1 MLEAIEDGLTH
12 HDHARTTTIGFVI
25 HTAVLIQGKITDVGH
40 HNLQQIPLPRP
51 LDYTAGEL
59 IRDIAAVLDRA
70 RRAGLRRLLTIGQ
83 GLEDSLASIELGRR
97 YPEVSAAIG
106 FGPHGSERVSGA
118 DFEKLGEL
126 TSAPEVVG
134 LGEVGLDYHYDQ
146 SARDVQRTV
155 FAEQVRLAAE
165 LGLPLV
171 IHCRDAWEDC
181 LDVLDKNSSGPLRG
195 VFHCYTGSPDTV
207 PQLIDGGFYIS
218 FAGLVTFSKA
228 DECRAAAKKVPLD
241 RLLIETDA
249 PCLSPEPVRKVR
261 PNEPALMVHTV
272 GFMAELLDLAP
283 VELAEITT
291 RNACD
296 LFGW

>member
-1 MLEAIEDGLTH
+1 MTLEPDLHLGNLTDSH
-12 HDHARTTTIGFVI
+12 CHLTS
-25 HTAVLIQGKITDVGH
+25 
-40 HNLQQIPLPRP
+40 
-51 LDYTAGEL
+51 GEL

-249 PCLSPEPVRKVR
+249 PYLSPEPVRKVR